1 MKYAIITG
9 TSRGL
14 GASIAKQLL
23 EKEIQI
29 IGIARS
35 ENKEL
40 VDYSAEVSADYHHIN
55 CDLSDLEEVESIFSA
70 IAQDIFQEGT
80 EKVWMINNAG
90 TVEPVNPAGQYD
102 TAELTKHVNINLL
115 APMAAGNIFMKASE
129 ATGIHL
135 TAVNVTSG
143 AADRSVYGWSTYGST
158 KAGLNRYTS
167 TVALEQEEKETGN
180 IAILF
185 NPGIMDTEM
194 QETIRSNDTDAFKE
208 VEKFKQ
214 YKENNSLRE
223 PATVASVLVSILG
236 KETEIENGKNYSIYD
251 YL

>member
-14 GASIAKQLL
+14 GAEIAKQLV
-23 EKEIQI
+23 ENEIEV
-29 IGIARS
+29 IGIART
-35 ENKEL
+35 ENQEL
-40 VDYSAEVSADYHHIN
+40 ANYSSQLNAEYHHLN
-55 CDLSDLEEVESIFSA
+55 CDLSNIEEVETVFSA

-80 EKVWMINNAG
+80 KNVILINNAG
-90 TVEPVNPAGQYD
+90 VVEPINRAGQYQVG
-102 TAELTKHVNINLL
+102 ELAQHVNINLV
-115 APMAAGNIFMKASE
+115 APMSAVNIFMKASE
-129 ATGIHL
+129 ATGIPL

-143 AADRSVYGWSTYGST
+143 AADRSVYGWSAYGST

-167 TVALEQEEKETGN
+167 IVALEQEEKQTGN
-180 IAILF
+180 KAILF

-194 QETIRSNDTDAFKE
+194 QGSIRSNETEAFKD

-214 YKENNSLRE
+214 YKESNSLRN
-223 PATVASVLVSILG
+223 PSVVANLLVSILG
-236 KETEIENGKNYSIYD
+236 KQKDIENGKNYSVYD

>member
-1 MKYAIITG
+1 MNYAIITG

-23 EKEIQI
+23 EEGTEV
-29 IGIARS
+29 IGIARTENNDLTNYSS
-35 ENKEL
+35 ER
-40 VDYSAEVSADYHHIN
+40 SAEYHHLN
-55 CDLSDLEEVESIFSA
+55 CDLNNVEEVETIFSA

-80 EKVWMINNAG
+80 KSVILINNAG
-90 TVEPVNPAGQYD
+90 VVEPVNRAGQYQ
-102 TAELTKHVNINLL
+102 TKELVKHVNINLVS
-115 APMAAGNIFMKASE
+115 PMTAVNIFMKAAE
-129 ATGIHL
+129 TTGIPL

-143 AADRSVYGWSTYGST
+143 AADRSVYGWSAYGST
-158 KAGLNRYTS
+158 KAGLNRFTS

-180 IAILF
+180 KVILF

-194 QETIRSNDTDAFKE
+194 QESIRSTDAEAFQD

-214 YKENNSLRE
+214 YKESDSLRSPDAVADLLISLLEKE
-223 PATVASVLVSILG
+223 PEL
-236 KETEIENGKNYSIYD
+236 ENGKNYSVYD